1 MQSGGMMRSTTRILR
16 RAVSTAGKPPPP
28 AVFKDTKVICQGF
41 TGKTGTFHCQQA
53 IEYGTKMVR
62 AQPKGCP
69 AAFSARA
76 RSDTAV
82 SSTTRGFGTPSGR
95 PTAVPAPLPQVGG
108 VNPKKAGTTHLNL
121 PVFASVA
128 EAKKETDAY
137 ASVIYVRALPRLPS
151 AHPGAALGRALPDL
165 EPRPPLHGGDYMGGG
180 VGGDVEDGLLG
191 GKVVHGQPGGWV
203 GRVGKGINGGG
214 RHGAWVQRERC
225 CA

>member
-137 ASVIYVRALPRLPS
+137 ASVIYVRALPRPATCAS
-151 AHPGAALGRALPDL
+151 RRRARAGATRSGTPATAARGRLWV
-165 EPRPPLHGGDYMGGG
+165 
-180 VGGDVEDGLLG
+180 VGQGEMWRTGFWAGRSCTASLEDGWEGLG
-191 GKVVHGQPGGWV
+191 K
-203 GRVGKGINGGG
+203 
-214 RHGAWVQRERC
+214 E
-225 CA
+225 